1 MKPEITQLDQCQKQ
15 LGQRMHM
22 EKLID
27 VADQVERPARNIQ
40 PEIDIFI
47 DEDTHLERQS
57 CIFAKCFIAYLLY

>member
-1 MKPEITQLDQCQKQ
+1 
-15 LGQRMHM
+15 M